1 MKTKKILLAAL
12 IACFTLTGCDKLMSN
27 GKDNEVPK
35 EEAPV
40 TENATDDKNAENKD
54 ENQKDENS
62 EENTENNDSQT
73 ADTENTDEKAGEN
86 ANSDADPKASLEQ
99 AIFDNRTKARAIELL
114 LDMAPEQVANIKPQ
128 LEEMLDNSNSLLEEA
143 QKALD
148 ELNSQQ

>member
-40 TENATDDKNAENKD
+40 TENAPDDKDAKNKD
-54 ENQKDENS
+54 ENTDDEKQ
-62 EENTENNDSQT
+62 TDQDS
-73 ADTENTDEKAGEN
+73 ENTDGEMAENSN
-86 ANSDADPKASLEQ
+86 ADGDVKSNLEQ

-114 LDMAPEQVANIKPQ
+114 LDMAPEQVANIKPE
-128 LEEMLDNSNSLLEEA
+128 LEEMLENSNSLLEEA
-143 QKALD
+143 QAALD
-148 ELNSQQ
+148 SLGQ